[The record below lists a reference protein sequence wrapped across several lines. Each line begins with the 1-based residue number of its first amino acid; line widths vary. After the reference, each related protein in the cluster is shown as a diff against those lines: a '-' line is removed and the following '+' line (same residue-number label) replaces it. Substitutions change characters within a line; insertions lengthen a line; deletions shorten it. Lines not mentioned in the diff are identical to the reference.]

1 MSYRLELEPEDLR
14 PAMRS
19 GVGRRWLLAIAVIV
33 LVMAGSAAGL
43 WVAYRVL
50 GHHGAAVAVPIL
62 RADERPVKVA
72 PTNPGGL
79 EVPDQDMYIL
89 NRQQPADSKVEQLLT
104 PEAPLPRPAPSE
116 PTVTE
121 APPPPPAIAPP
132 PVAALA
138 PPPVAAAPPAPVAAP
153 AVAAVPPAPT
163 PTAAPAPAGATVG
176 GWRLQIGA
184 LRSTED
190 AQHEWDRLKKKNAD
204 LLGALSAEAL
214 RTDQGE
220 RGVFYRLVAGPIA
233 NEATATQ
240 TCAALKERKV
250 GCILVKP

>member
-14 PAMRS
+14 PAMRT
-19 GVGRRWLLAIAVIV
+19 GGGRRWLLAIAMIV

-43 WVAYRVL
+43 WVAYRVM

-116 PTVTE
+116 PTITE
-121 APPPPPAIAPP
+121 APPPLAVAPPPIAAAPP
-132 PVAALA
+132 PV
-138 PPPVAAAPPAPVAAP
+138 VAAPPAPVAAP
-153 AVAAVPPAPT
+153 AVAAVPPAPA
-163 PTAAPAPAGATVG
+163 PAVTAAG

-190 AQHEWDRLKKKNAD
+190 AQHEWERLKKKNAD